1 MTAPGQEAGATGA
14 TDASSAPP
22 PRPRKRWYYDLAI
35 YLAIATVSILHYVAP
50 VHAHHL
56 HDIYRRLYYLPII
69 LAAFH
74 RGLRG
79 GLLAAAIVCAAY
91 APHAFGGISHD
102 PATDTQ
108 KVLEMVLY
116 FVIGALTGTLV
127 SRLTGAQ
134 RQLGKTADELR
145 GSLVQ
150 LRATEEQLIQAAKL
164 AAVGRLS
171 AGLAHEIRNPLASIK
186 GSAEFLSDDFPP
198 EHPKRRLLQVLI
210 DESVRLNQVLTRFL
224 TFARPKP
231 LKRETMDVAQEVDGV
246 ISLLSA
252 QKEGRSVRF
261 IRRLPPA
268 PLPRVHGDAEQLRQ
282 VLLNVLLNACQA
294 AGPEGEVRV
303 IYALM
308 DEGTLAIQVRDSGTG
323 FTPEALANLFTPFYT
338 TKEQGSGLGLAISHK
353 IVESH
358 GGRICA
364 LNDPA
369 GGGVVVI
376 EIPIG
381 GKIANAE
388 IRAEA
393 ADV

>member
-1 MTAPGQEAGATGA
+1 MDPTARTADRART
-14 TDASSAPP
+14 
-22 PRPRKRWYYDLAI
+22 RWYYDVAI
-35 YLAIATVSILHYVAP
+35 YLAIAAVSILHYVAP

-74 RGLRG
+74 RGLGG

-116 FVIGALTGTLV
+116 FAIGALTGALV
-127 SRLTGAQ
+127 SRLNGTQ
-134 RQLGKTADELR
+134 RQLRQTAHDLR
-145 GSLVQ
+145 GSLEQ
-150 LRATEEQLIQAAKL
+150 LRNTEEQLIQTANL

-186 GSAEFLSDDFPP
+186 GSAEFLADDFPP

-210 DESVRLNQVLTRFL
+210 DESVRLNHVLTRFL

-231 LKRETMDVAQEVDGV
+231 LRRETIDITQEVDGV
-246 ISLLSA
+246 ISLLSG
-252 QKEGRSVRF
+252 QKEGREIRF
-261 IRRLPPA
+261 VRRLPPSG
-268 PLPRVHGDAEQLRQ
+268 LPRVHGDPEQLRQ

-294 AGPEGEVRV
+294 AGPEGEVRIV
-303 IYALM
+303 YGMTADGDL
-308 DEGTLAIQVRDSGTG
+308 GIQVYDSGTG
-323 FTPEALANLFTPFYT
+323 FTSEALENIFTPFFT
-338 TKEQGSGLGLAISHK
+338 TKEQGSGLGLAISHR
-353 IVESH
+353 IMESH
-358 GGRICA
+358 GGSLHA
-364 LNDPA
+364 MNDPA

-376 EIPIG
+376 EIP
-381 GKIANAE
+381 
-388 IRAEA
+388 AEA
-393 ADV
+393 PNV